1 MYISQV
7 EGGGGSEGE
16 KLHRITL
23 SRDPSQIKLVSGT
36 PSYSC
41 MYMYMYMRTY
51 TLLVIRGIIRKFL
64 FNRPVMYMYM

>member
-41 MYMYMYMRTY
+41 MYMFMYVCVYAYIHVYPACHKRHH
-51 TLLVIRGIIRKFL
+51 
-64 FNRPVMYMYM
+64 P